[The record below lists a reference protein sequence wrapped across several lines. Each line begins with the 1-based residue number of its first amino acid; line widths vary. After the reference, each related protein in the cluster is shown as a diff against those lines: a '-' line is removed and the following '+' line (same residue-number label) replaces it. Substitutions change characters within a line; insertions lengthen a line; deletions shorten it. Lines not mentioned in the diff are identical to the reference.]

1 MRARGAYVRL
11 RRVLQAIVLRP
22 GHLGWGVGGFAV
34 WTAFFVARVHAAE
47 DGAGG
52 IVTV

>member
-1 MRARGAYVRL
+1 VFFKRSFSD
-11 RRVLQAIVLRP
+11 P
-22 GHLGWGVGGFAV
+22 GILGWGVGGFAV